1 MKQNFTLVFSWMK
14 CILRPSRSRIL
25 LSVCLLFISA
35 VPSFA
40 QGIKVSGIV
49 SDDSGTM
56 AGVTVTLKSTRNA
69 TRTDVKGV
77 FTISVPNKDAVL
89 VFTFVGY
96 ESREIPVGAS
106 SQLNVIM
113 KQSANDLNDV
123 VVVGYGTT
131 KKKDLTGSVGSV
143 NMQDVQKAAVTSV
156 DGALAG
162 RIAGVQVTSND
173 GQPGANAEILVR
185 GVGSVSQSSA
195 PLYVIDGFPQEDANF
210 NSINPADIASID
222 VLKDAS
228 ATAIYGARGSNGV
241 ILITTKKGTSATPQ
255 LTFSTNSGFQKSIN
269 NVKLM
274 DAYDFVNLQ
283 NDINPYFTS
292 YVYFRNGKTLES
304 YKNAQTI
311 NWQDIMFNKLPA
323 FQNHNVSLTG
333 RSNKTSYAVS
343 ASYADQA
350 GLIIKSGFRRYQARI
365 VLDQEINSKLK
376 IGVNTNY
383 ADTKSYGSIPSVQA
397 NPTGNGQNLSSFN
410 LMYNI
415 WSYRP
420 VLSSGV
426 FDENFI
432 YNDLIDNSEDGG
444 LPGGNNAINPFINTS
459 NVINDR
465 FSNTLTANSYLEYN
479 IIPGL
484 KLRVTAGVNLNNSL
498 TNHFYNS
505 RTQSGS
511 PLTTAGATF
520 GVNGSTSSGKAVSFI
535 NENTLSYGK
544 TFDKNN
550 VFSALIGYTT
560 QTSKNSGNGFSAT
573 NLPNE
578 SLGINGLGQGTPYRV
593 SSSSSL
599 SALQSY
605 LGRMNYT
612 FRQNYLF
619 TFNFRADGSSK
630 FYKDNRWGYF
640 PSGAFAWR
648 FSGENFMKKYTF
660 IDDAKV
666 RFSYGVIGNNR
677 VSDFAYLSQ
686 INTGSNIYYSYNDQ
700 NVYGSV
706 VQSMSNYNLKWET
719 TYESDLG
726 INFSLFKGRINFETD
741 YYKRITKNLLLNAA
755 MPTSTGFTSAFQNVG
770 SVSNEGLE
778 FTLSTVNI
786 SKKNFTWSSSFNISF
801 NRNRVLELTGGEE
814 SRLTTRSFES
824 AMTTPNY
831 IAKIGRPV
839 AQFYGYVADG
849 MYQLD
854 DFYKIPNGTA
864 GFYYVLKEGIP
875 YYAGKNTLASPQTN
889 QALVVQPGDPKYKD
903 INGDGLINADD
914 YTVIGNPYPIHFGG
928 FSNNFSYKNF
938 DLNVFLQWS
947 YGNEVMNANK
957 LKFEGNTNAPQS
969 GASPTVNLGSVNINQ
984 FASYVNRWTPT
995 NPSNDYPR
1003 ANANTGGLR
1012 QYSTRIVEDASY
1024 LRLKTVSLGYTLP
1037 RKMLTRL
1044 HINNLRFSLSAQNL
1058 LTFTKYSGPD
1068 PEVSTNAGNNLAPG
1082 FDFSPYPRTR
1092 VLTFGANLTL

>member
-1 MKQNFTLVFSWMK
+1 MKQSSTFALT
-14 CILRPSRSRIL
+14 SRI
-25 LSVCLLFISA
+25 FISTPVTWQILLLVCA
-35 VPSFA
+35 FIVICSPAFSQA
-40 QGIKVSGIV
+40 IIIKGTV
-49 SDDSGTM
+49 SDETGTM
-56 AGVTVTLKSTRNA
+56 AGVTVTLKTTRTA
-69 TRTDVKGV
+69 TRTDAKGNYS
-77 FTISVPNKDAVL
+77 ISAPNRNAVL

-96 ESREIPVGAS
+96 ENREIPIGS
-106 SQLNVIM
+106 NNSIDVIM
-113 KQSANDLNDV
+113 KSSANDLNDV
-123 VVVGYGTT
+123 VVIGYGTS
-131 KKKDLTGSVGSV
+131 KKRDLTGSVGSV
-143 NMQDVQKAAVTSV
+143 NMKDIQKAAVTSV

-241 ILITTKKGTSATPQ
+241 ILITTKKGTSGIPQ

-274 DAYDFVNLQ
+274 DAYEFVKLQ

-292 YVYFRNGKTLES
+292 YVYFRNGKTLDS

-333 RSNKTSYAVS
+333 RSGKTSYAVS

-350 GLIIKSGFRRYQARI
+350 GLIIKSGFKRYQARI
-365 VLDQEINSKLK
+365 VLDQEINDKLK
-376 IGVNTNY
+376 IGINTNY

-397 NPTGNGQNLSSFN
+397 NPTGNGQNLAAFN

-420 VLSSGV
+420 VLSSGL

-432 YNDLIDNSEDGG
+432 YNDLVDNNEDGG
-444 LPGGNNAINPFINTS
+444 LPGGNSSINPYINTS

-465 FSNTLTANSYLEYN
+465 LANTLTGNSYLEYK

-484 KLRVTAGVNLNNSL
+484 QLRVTAGINLTNSL
-498 TNHFYNS
+498 TNTFYNS

-511 PLTTAGATF
+511 PLTAAGAAF
-520 GVNGSTSSGKAVSFI
+520 GVNGSTSAGKSISFI
-535 NENTLSYGK
+535 NENTLSYS
-544 TFDKNN
+544 KNFN
-550 VFSALIGYTT
+550 QNNILSALIGYSS

-605 LGRMNYT
+605 YGRLNYT
-612 FRQNYLF
+612 YRKNYLF
-619 TFNFRADGSSK
+619 TANFRADGSSK

-640 PSGAFAWR
+640 PSGALAWR
-648 FSGENFMKKYTF
+648 FSGENFMKKYSF
-660 IDDAKV
+660 IDDAKI

-677 VSDFAYLSQ
+677 VADFAYLSQ
-686 INTGSNIYYSYNDQ
+686 INTGSNIYYAYNDQ
-700 NVYGSV
+700 NVYGST
-706 VQSMSNYNLKWET
+706 VQTMSNYNLKWET

-726 INFSLFKGRINFETD
+726 INFSLFKGRLNFETD
-741 YYKRITKNLLLNAA
+741 YYKRITKNLLLSAA
-755 MPTSTGFTSAFQNVG
+755 MPYSTGFTTAFQNVG

-778 FTLSTVNI
+778 FTLATVNI

-849 MYQLD
+849 LYQLN

-889 QALVVQPGDPKYKD
+889 QSLVVQPGDPKYKD
-903 INGDGLINADD
+903 INGDGLINGDD
-914 YTVIGNPYPIHFGG
+914 YTVIGNPYPLHYGG

-947 YGNEVMNANK
+947 YGNQVMNANK

-969 GASPTVNLGSVNINQ
+969 GNSPTTNLGSVNVNQ

-995 NPSNDYPR
+995 NPTNEYPR

-1012 QYSTRIVEDASY
+1012 QYSTRIIEDASY
-1024 LRLKTVSLGYTLP
+1024 LRLKTVSIGYNLP

-1044 HINNLRFSLSAQNL
+1044 HINNLRFSLSGQNL
-1058 LTFTKYSGPD
+1058 LTFTKYTGPD